1 MLDLTSWAFHVK
13 IMLFLCIYFLS
24 YSLIALVFLI
34 LDVHLSSYL
43 YNLIQCSIFEII
55 IFFMRIFER
64 YFLWLSYITK
74 LILIDSIILI
84 C

>member
-1 MLDLTSWAFHVK
+1 M
-13 IMLFLCIYFLS
+13 CIYFLS
-24 YSLIALVFLI
+24 YSLIALVLLI

-43 YNLIQCSIFEII
+43 YNLIQCSILEII
-55 IFFMRIFER
+55 IFFMRVFEG

>member
-1 MLDLTSWAFHVK
+1 M
-13 IMLFLCIYFLS
+13 CIHFLS
-24 YSLIALVFLI
+24 YSLIALVLLI
-34 LDVHLSSYL
+34 FDVHLSSYL
-43 YNLIQCSIFEII
+43 YNLIQCSILEII
-55 IFFMRIFER
+55 IFFMRIFEG